1 MGWVQQP
8 LWLFL
13 IISLAEKISFKTF
26 NARWTCCVMKSSLS
40 YLWPAAPWQLCHS
53 REHSAE
59 QNQLLTVSCHSSHLQ
74 RRDGHWIQW
83 MFLLRSRGDCWEQW
97 KQAALLQKLW
107 GCARMG
113 QSKTQGNCGCCRR
126 CHCDK
131 SLYGGKKK
139 GSKSGVEGVGGRAKR
154 KKKKITLRWAVCCIL
169 VGNIQVE
176 IYSLNELKAERHPW
190 ARRARG
196 SPVPCWQGNAWGRW
210 AGCRGGQHCSCSLH
224 AKGQK
229 LPRAVFFFLNNNL
242 EQITSSFSPQHHTPT
257 NAILINISTLEEG
270 KRYFDLI
277 LLHFLKLL
285 FSFCIFVPGRSI
297 VAALVEE

>member
-26 NARWTCCVMKSSLS
+26 NAQWTCCVMKSSLS

-83 MFLLRSRGDCWEQW
+83 TFLLRSRGDCWEQW

-107 GCARMG
+107 GCAWMG

-139 GSKSGVEGVGGRAKR
+139 RALNQEWKRWGEEQKGR
-154 KKKKITLRWAVCCIL
+154 KK
-169 VGNIQVE
+169 N
-176 IYSLNELKAERHPW
+176 HPEM
-190 ARRARG
+190 
-196 SPVPCWQGNAWGRW
+196 
-210 AGCRGGQHCSCSLH
+210 SC
-224 AKGQK
+224 
-229 LPRAVFFFLNNNL
+229 
-242 EQITSSFSPQHHTPT
+242 
-257 NAILINISTLEEG
+257 
-270 KRYFDLI
+270 
-277 LLHFLKLL
+277 LLHPCGKYSSWDLL
-285 FSFCIFVPGRSI
+285 TEWTEGRETPLSTQGQRFPSPLLTGERMGK
-297 VAALVEE
+297 VGRLQGRPALLLLTSR